1 MHKFMESSDTG
12 SAPSTQTSGANQSSD
27 SLSSAIDVDINL
39 DTNILGGLLPTLS
52 GGDCDG
58 QSASVDASVAIGA
71 EIGLG
76 QSEIDCVSSES
87 GAAQIGIM
95 AGSVSLEAF
104 APDLLGVTVG
114 GAELGHLLDGGTTCG
129 TGNDNPALQVDVLD
143 GDHLLDA
150 HVSNV
155 ADATVDLGGL
165 NGNDCGC

>member
-1 MHKFMESSDTG
+1 MNKHGSFDTG
-12 SAPSTQTSGANQSSD
+12 SAPSTQTPGANQSSD
-27 SLSSAIDVDINL
+27 SFSSAIDVDINL
-39 DTNILGGLLPTLS
+39 DTGGLLPTLS

-87 GAAQIGIM
+87 G
-95 AGSVSLEAF
+95 
-104 APDLLGVTVG
+104 DLLDVTVG